1 MKELC
6 DLARMAE
13 KYAAETGVVPDIHL
27 DDFIFRFL
35 IENRSFDSLDSAVR
49 YYFVDGRES
58 ARKLSGLLDDFG
70 IQQRAHDFSMLEFAS
85 GYGCVSRHLT
95 SQFERQAV
103 VACDI
108 HEEGVRFLRSR
119 IGIKAILSC
128 SNPADFKIDRS
139 FDVVFALS
147 FFSHMPRQTWA
158 QWVAALYEIVR
169 PGGVLLF
176 TTHGQ
181 KSARFFGDPEIADD
195 GFWFMA
201 DSEQKDLDRSEYGQT
216 IVTEEF
222 VRREILAVTGR
233 EPDLFREG
241 IWWGHQDLYAVKRG
255 SDAGTRD
262 VVGDGS
268 STVGRAAVEL
278 SIAAGV
284 SATKER

>member
-6 DLARMAE
+6 GLAGLAQR
-13 KYAAETGVVPDIHL
+13 YAAETGVVPDIHL

-58 ARKLSGLLDDFG
+58 SRKLSSLLEELG
-70 IQQRAHDFSMLEFAS
+70 IEQRAPGFSMLEFAS

-95 SQFERQAV
+95 SQFERQAL

-108 HEEGVRFLRSR
+108 HEEAVRFLRSR
-119 IGIKAILSC
+119 VGMEAILSC
-128 SNPADFKIDRS
+128 SNPADFKVDRS

-158 QWVAALYEIVR
+158 QWVAALYECLR
-169 PGGVLLF
+169 PAGVLLF

-181 KSARFFGDPEIADD
+181 ESARFFGNPVIADD
-195 GFWFMA
+195 GFWFVA

-222 VRREILAVTGR
+222 VRREVYAVTGQI
-233 EPDLFREG
+233 PDLFREG
-241 IWWGHQDLYAVKRG
+241 AWWGHQDLYAVRKVSDLGTRNEASAGGSTECRAADELTIGSGAPKRG
-255 SDAGTRD
+255 
-262 VVGDGS
+262 
-268 STVGRAAVEL
+268 
-278 SIAAGV
+278 
-284 SATKER
+284 ER